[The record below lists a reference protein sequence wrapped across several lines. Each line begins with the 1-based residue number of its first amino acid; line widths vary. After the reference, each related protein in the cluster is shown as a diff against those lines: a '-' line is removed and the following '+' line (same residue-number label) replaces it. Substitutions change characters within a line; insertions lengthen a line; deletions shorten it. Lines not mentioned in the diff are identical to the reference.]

1 MPVRPLLFSLLV
13 PLIATSVAAQGAPS
27 TPASPATPTGLTKAH
42 ICMAPSSV
50 ETAGQSAADA
60 IAAVQGQFASYLT
73 GPTLEVAPLASRL
86 PDQAR
91 IEAKGDNC
99 PYVLFTTLK
108 QVHKSGGGGGGLLGR
123 VAGGAVQQGA
133 YAAGSDVSSTGAR
146 VAMNASAG
154 AAGSAASYSGSTQA
168 KDELTLTTHLEAG
181 DGTVLVDM
189 TDKRKADSN
198 GEDLL
203 TPLVEKAA
211 TAVAEAVA
219 KRGK

>member
-1 MPVRPLLFSLLV
+1 MRVRPIVLSLLV
-13 PLIATSVAAQGAPS
+13 PLAATTVHAQATSAAPAAPAAPS
-27 TPASPATPTGLTKAH
+27 GPPKAH

-50 ETAGQSAADA
+50 ETAGSTAADA
-60 IAAVQGQFASYLT
+60 IAAVRAQFTSYLT
-73 GPTLEVAPLASRL
+73 GPTLEVALLQSRL

-91 IEAKGDNC
+91 IEAKADNC

-146 VAMNASAG
+146 VAMNAGAG
-154 AAGSAASYSGSTQA
+154 GAGSAMSYSGSTQA
-168 KDELTLTTHLEAG
+168 KDELTLTTHLEAA

-203 TPLVEKAA
+203 TPLVEKGA
-211 TAVAEAVA
+211 TAVAQAVA
-219 KRGK
+219 KRGS

>member
-1 MPVRPLLFSLLV
+1 
-13 PLIATSVAAQGAPS
+13 
-27 TPASPATPTGLTKAH
+27 
-42 ICMAPSSV
+42 MAPSSV
-50 ETAGQSAADA
+50 EAAGATAADA
-60 IAAVQGQFASYLT
+60 MAAVRAQFTSFLT